1 MMSLHED
8 VISSED
14 MYDRAD
20 ILMTLSIICMSLAI
34 LLIRFFFNSHV
45 TMLILSEFFCAV
57 NSSLKSLIDLILEAE
72 SWSDRIVM
80 MLFND
85 TA

>member
-14 MYDRAD
+14 MYDLAD
-20 ILMTLSIICMSLAI
+20 NLIALSTICMSFAI
-34 LLIRFFFNSHV
+34 LLMRFSFNFHV

-57 NSSLKSLIDLILEAE
+57 NSSLKSLIDLILETE
-72 SWSDRIVM
+72 FCRIVM
-80 MLFND
+80 MFFIE
-85 TA
+85 TT